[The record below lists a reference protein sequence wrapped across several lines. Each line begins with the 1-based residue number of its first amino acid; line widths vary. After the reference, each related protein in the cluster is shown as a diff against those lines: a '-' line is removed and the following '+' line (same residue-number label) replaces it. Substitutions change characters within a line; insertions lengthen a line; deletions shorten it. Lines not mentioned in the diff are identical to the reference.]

1 EQLTA
6 EGYLEGKVG
15 AGTNVNTLLPDDLL
29 NAQIRPV
36 LNAGRSSERSA
47 KVRLSD
53 YGLRLNPVPQLP
65 VLPVR
70 AFRPLQPAV
79 DEFPMSLWA
88 QIASRRMRRASLSLL
103 ADSDSRGYR
112 PLREA
117 ISHYLGAS
125 RGVKCD
131 PDQVVVV
138 SGIQHGLDLTARL
151 TINPGDSVLVE
162 DPCHPVVVAMLRAAG
177 AQIIPVEVDVHG
189 VDVGGLNF
197 ESGESLSRLPTLI
210 YTTPS
215 HQFPLGVTMSID
227 RRLEL
232 LGVAGRIG
240 ALIFEDDYDSEYR
253 YAGRPIPALQGLD
266 AAGSSVVFAGSFSK
280 VLLPSL
286 RLGYLVVPPEVVD
299 KFAAARFISDRH
311 SSIID
316 QAAMCDFIG

>member
-1 EQLTA
+1 MYHFGVAKTARLADLAINDRRPGMTIFQWLYDELRSAILDGRLKRGLRLPSTREFAKRYSVARGTVVTVFEQLTA

-112 PLREA
+112 PL
-117 ISHYLGAS
+117 
-125 RGVKCD
+125 
-131 PDQVVVV
+131 
-138 SGIQHGLDLTARL
+138 
-151 TINPGDSVLVE
+151 
-162 DPCHPVVVAMLRAAG
+162 
-177 AQIIPVEVDVHG
+177 
-189 VDVGGLNF
+189 
-197 ESGESLSRLPTLI
+197 
-210 YTTPS
+210 
-215 HQFPLGVTMSID
+215 
-227 RRLEL
+227 
-232 LGVAGRIG
+232 
-240 ALIFEDDYDSEYR
+240 
-253 YAGRPIPALQGLD
+253 
-266 AAGSSVVFAGSFSK
+266 
-280 VLLPSL
+280 
-286 RLGYLVVPPEVVD
+286 
-299 KFAAARFISDRH
+299 
-311 SSIID
+311 
-316 QAAMCDFIG
+316 

>member
-1 EQLTA
+1 
-6 EGYLEGKVG
+6 
-15 AGTNVNTLLPDDLL
+15 
-29 NAQIRPV
+29 
-36 LNAGRSSERSA
+36 
-47 KVRLSD
+47 
-53 YGLRLNPVPQLP
+53 
-65 VLPVR
+65 
-70 AFRPLQPAV
+70 
-79 DEFPMSLWA
+79 
-88 QIASRRMRRASLSLL
+88 ASLSLL
-103 ADSDSRGYR
+103 ADSDSRGYG
-112 PLREA
+112 PFREA

-151 TINPGDSVLVE
+151 TIDPGDSILVE

-177 AQIIPVEVDVHG
+177 AQIIPAEVDVHG
-189 VDVGGLNF
+189 VDVGRLNLQSDQRLNLQ
-197 ESGESLSRLPTLI
+197 SGHRLNRLPKLI

-227 RRLEL
+227 RRLDL

-286 RLGYLVVPPEVVD
+286 RLGYLVVPPELVD

-316 QAAMCDFIG
+316 QAAMCDFIGEGHFGRHIRHMRELYSSR